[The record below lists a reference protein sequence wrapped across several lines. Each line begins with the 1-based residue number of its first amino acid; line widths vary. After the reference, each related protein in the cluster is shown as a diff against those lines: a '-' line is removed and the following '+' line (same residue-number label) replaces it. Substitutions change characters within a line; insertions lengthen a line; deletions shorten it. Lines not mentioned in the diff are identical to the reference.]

1 MRLKM
6 KNEIKVEFKGHN
18 SKQWNTIVLD
28 FNQEF
33 SKFFDKFKEGYRGY
47 DVRAKIKT
55 RDLEGILKRGR
66 STRQTHWDIR

>member
-6 KNEIKVEFKGHN
+6 KNEIKLVFKGHIPT
-18 SKQWNTIVLD
+18 QWSTIVLD

-33 SKFFDKFKEGYRGY
+33 DKLKARWRGQG
-47 DVRAKIKT
+47 VKMELKT
-55 RDLEGILKRGR
+55 RDLDGILKRGR

>member
-6 KNEIKVEFKGHN
+6 KNEIKLVFGGHSSN
-18 SKQWNTIVLD
+18 QWNVIVSD

-33 SKFFDKFKEGYRGY
+33 DKLKARWRGQG
-47 DVRAKIKT
+47 VKMELKT
-55 RDLEGILKRGR
+55 RNRDGILKRMR